1 MICFFLW
8 TVGNCLI
15 AIYILVI
22 EYTIILCAVMLCY
35 LLLQLADLL
44 AMLQWLIF
52 DNTSNVNNI
61 LTVPI
66 HIFNLHKGNESETRI
81 CQ

>member
-8 TVGNCLI
+8 TVGNRLI
-15 AIYILVI
+15 AIYKLVI
-22 EYTIILCAVMLCY
+22 DYTIILCAVMLCS
-35 LLLQLADLL
+35 LLLQMADLL

-52 DNTSNVNNI
+52 DNTSYVYNI
-61 LTVPI
+61 LTVLI
-66 HIFNLHKGNESETRI
+66 HILNLHKGNESETSL